1 MDTGLPGILPPDGVV
16 LLHVDAADP
25 VQCHHVKVTDRLI
38 VLRRISRCH
47 DDPPLRHFAVPKHL
61 ALEELEHGRGQ
72 RLGDTVYL
80 VDKEDALGKAGLLH
94 LVVDRCD
101 DLAHGVLC
109 DRIGLS
115 AIDLLPDKGEAD
127 GALPGVVGDGV
138 GHKPDPALSGDLFH
152 DLRLTYARRAH
163 EKDGPLPDSRYHVL
177 PIGVL
182 FQIGLYGVPD
192 FLFGSFYI
200 HAVSPFSSGSLPDI
214 FSTSSFSSTSLMA
227 QGGTSLS
234 S

>member
-1 MDTGLPGILPPDGVV
+1 G
-16 LLHVDAADP
+16 
-25 VQCHHVKVTDRLI
+25 
-38 VLRRISRCH
+38 
-47 DDPPLRHFAVPKHL
+47 
-61 ALEELEHGRGQ
+61 
-72 RLGDTVYL
+72 Y
-80 VDKEDALGKAGLLH
+80 
-94 LVVDRCD
+94 

-109 DRIGLS
+109 DRIGPS
-115 AIDLLPDKGEAD
+115 AIDLLPDKGKAD

-163 EKDGPLPDSRYHVL
+163 EKDGPLPDSRDHIL

-182 FQIGLYGVPD
+182 FQICLYGVFN
-192 FLFGSFYI
+192 FLFGSLYI
-200 HAVSPFSSGSLPDI
+200 HAVSPFSSDFPPDI
-214 FSTSSFSSTSLMA
+214 FSISSSSRTSLMA